1 MAGALK
7 QGLDASATR
16 VREIANRIANASSRS
31 ASFSLPSADAAGA
44 PSADAGANVGGAVG
58 TDVEADMARLAE
70 EQARYEVTA
79 RLLSKA
85 YAGLHSSMTERG
97 S

>member
-16 VREIANRIANASSRS
+16 VREIADRIANASSRS
-31 ASFSLPSADAAGA
+31 ASFSLPSADAPGA
-44 PSADAGANVGGAVG
+44 PSAATGANVG